1 MSTLLALDPALGVS
15 AREFAAAWNADPRT
29 DDLATA
35 DVRTAGL
42 AEAGP
47 PEVHEHVVLET
58 AAAASMA
65 VSASAL
71 SDLIRDILQQG
82 GVSGLVRLAEQ
93 EAANGD
99 VLVHA
104 TVEKE

>member
-1 MSTLLALDPALGVS
+1 
-15 AREFAAAWNADPRT
+15 
-29 DDLATA
+29 
-35 DVRTAGL
+35 L
-42 AEAGP
+42 AETGP
-47 PEVHEHVVLET
+47 SEVEEHVVLET

-82 GVSGLVRLAEQ
+82 GVSGPVRLTEQ

-99 VLVHA
+99 VLVHVTA
-104 TVEKE
+104 EEE